1 MDELQKLLERERQ
14 LQPPLPP
21 PPGEPPLSPDEQ
33 AADGQKRKREEK
45 EKKEQAEKAAPAES
59 QQLKDPEALRK
70 IAESSSN
77 QKRQYLV
84 IAHEDASKL
93 LKGKKGFL
101 SEIKEEKAEFFGM
114 DSNIRK
120 HHCPAAWIHYI
131 SELEAKTASISSK
144 KQCTHM
150 NGELAKDMYFAF
162 TFKDTDKV
170 PPNPNY
176 ELWSD
181 QVDAGLTE
189 FFIGYFLFKGLW

>member
-1 MDELQKLLERERQ
+1 MRNTAEGKNFKADLDELQKLLERATQ

-77 QKRQYLV
+77 QQRQYLV

-93 LKGKKGFL
+93 LK
-101 SEIKEEKAEFFGM
+101 
-114 DSNIRK
+114 
-120 HHCPAAWIHYI
+120 
-131 SELEAKTASISSK
+131 EA
-144 KQCTHM
+144 
-150 NGELAKDMYFAF
+150 F
-162 TFKDTDKV
+162 
-170 PPNPNY
+170 
-176 ELWSD
+176 
-181 QVDAGLTE
+181 
-189 FFIGYFLFKGLW
+189 